1 MRSRGGYSFHIKL
14 SQEVSS
20 ARAPLRRRSAL
31 SSVFSVSYK
40 VMGPGIWLLALIP
53 LLVQINWPADI
64 FFFFFFYIYI
74 YIFLQPVLYNILH
87 PNGLSSNLNES
98 AASTATKRRL
108 WEHRPRFCTTLLDR
122 CFRLDPCT
130 LAECWL
136 QEVQCSSSPAHT

>member
-1 MRSRGGYSFHIKL
+1 MVVVELALEKNSFL
-14 SQEVSS
+14 
-20 ARAPLRRRSAL
+20 LL
-31 SSVFSVSYK
+31 VFSSR
-40 VMGPGIWLLALIP
+40 IQLIEFNCCDTFISC
-53 LLVQINWPADI
+53 LNLNKEYLTVR
-64 FFFFFFYIYI
+64 
-74 YIFLQPVLYNILH
+74 LMKSVLYNILH